1 MELKNKNQFLEQ
13 VKSQI
18 NSKEAKKFITEE
30 LNHHIKETKKSLIQN
45 GVNEEEAEQKAIE
58 QMGSPIQLGI
68 QFNKLHRPK
77 VDWLMVLLLLS
88 ALSIGFL
95 PIVFSYGYAD
105 TDYYLRQKMIIVIL
119 GITATLAMM
128 FFDYRK
134 MKNAGWLF
142 YTLGIMFLLINILLP
157 NTYVNGV
164 PNIMIGPLTLEN
176 LMAVPFFFIAWAS
189 FFNSTWLKPIYFI
202 LLFSIPVLLFLN
214 IPSISTT
221 FIYIVMVFSMLW
233 WSTLKRKSIV
243 KIFIVCAL
251 ILPSSLIWQLRTE
264 RVQKLLSFLN
274 PEKDPHGGGYLIL
287 RIKEIMFNA
296 SWFGNPAVKEF
307 VPQGQTNF
315 VFVFFTYYYG
325 WFFAILL
332 GIVLSLFIARIIL
345 VIPKIKDTF
354 GKILLIGAIA
364 LYSVQMI
371 SNIAMTLGLFP
382 LMEMSLPFIS
392 YGLMPVLLNSFLM
405 GIVLSVYRR
414 KDLTYSSIAG

>member
-1 MELKNKNQFLEQ
+1 MGLKNKHQFLEQ

-18 NSKEAKKFITEE
+18 NSKEARIFITEE
-30 LNHHIKETKKSLIQN
+30 LDHHIKETKKSIIQN
-45 GVNEEEAEQKAIE
+45 GINEAEAEQKAIE

-68 QFNKLHRPK
+68 QFNKIHQPK
-77 VDWLMVLLLLS
+77 IDWLMVLLLLS

-105 TDYYLRQKMIIVIL
+105 TNYFLRQKTFIVAF
-119 GITATLAMM
+119 GIAATLTMM

-134 MKNAGWLF
+134 MKNKGWLF
-142 YTLGIMFLLINILLP
+142 YSLGIIFLLINILLP
-157 NTYVNGV
+157 NTFVNGV
-164 PNIMIGPLTLEN
+164 PNITIGPLTLEN
-176 LMAVPFFFIAWAS
+176 LMAVPFFFIAWGS
-189 FFNSTWLKPIYFI
+189 FLNSTVLKPWHFI
-202 LLFSIPVLLFLN
+202 ILFFIPVLLFLN
-214 IPSISTT
+214 IPSTSTT
-221 FIYIVMVFSMLW
+221 FIYIVMVLSMLW
-233 WSTLKRKSIV
+233 CSNLNRKSIA
-243 KIFIVCAL
+243 KIFSVCVL
-251 ILPSSLIWQLRTE
+251 ILLSLGIWILQPE
-264 RVQKLLSFLN
+264 RIQRLKAFLD
-274 PEKDPHGGGYLIL
+274 PERYSQGEGYLTFRVNEL
-287 RIKEIMFNA
+287 MSNA
-296 SWFGNPAVKEF
+296 NMFGNPAVKEF

-332 GIVLSLFIARIIL
+332 VIVLSLFIARIIL

-354 GKILLIGAIA
+354 GKILLVGAIA

-392 YGLMPVLLNSFLM
+392 YGLMPVLINSFLM

-414 KDLTYSSIAG
+414 KDLTYSSIAS